1 MPFWIDLHALLLSPH
16 VSKSAPLML
25 LTCTLHSVLRAVR
38 GNSVGVVGA
47 VVLGAAVGVLGAGA
61 GAGAGAGVRRRAT
74 KSKRRDAIPRQDSA
88 NSFVPVAVKH

>member
-16 VSKSAPLML
+16 VSESAPLML

-47 VVLGAAVGVLGAGA
+47 DVLGADVLGAGA
-61 GAGAGAGVRRRAT
+61 GADAGAGAPGDLRLRAA
-74 KSKRRDAIPRQDSA
+74 KSKRREKIPVNHR
-88 NSFVPVAVKH
+88 